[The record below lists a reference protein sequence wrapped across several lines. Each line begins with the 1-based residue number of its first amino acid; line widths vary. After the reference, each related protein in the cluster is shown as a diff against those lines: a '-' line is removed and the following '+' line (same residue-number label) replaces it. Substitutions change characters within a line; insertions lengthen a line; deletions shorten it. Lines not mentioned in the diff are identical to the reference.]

1 MSDAPESRHPRPVK
15 RSTPPPAPDLRS
27 LGELPSGFPE
37 LRAAVPEARPGVE
50 PRVPQEPR
58 PQSHEPRSQSHEPRA
73 LPKARAPR
81 KPAAGVRPGELFKHL
96 PEGPWADPSVR
107 VAIGLGAGLF
117 LGWIGQF
124 ATSLFDRHPVLGLGL
139 AVINTALAVSLA
151 AFGTIPQVPRKALWG
166 LAGLVLA
173 GTLFLFGAKWG
184 YARTLGGFEGY
195 ALPRQAIAYAPEART
210 VHLTASDRTALKA
223 TYLGRA
229 KGERP
234 AGKAILIVPGWLST
248 RESFSTATLAQWFHP
263 EYDVLVLDPRGQ
275 GDSGG
280 VQHPGGNARFDILAG
295 VAYLKSQGNET
306 VGVLA
311 EREGAY
317 AAVLAAAEGGAQ
329 GTRARLIDS
338 LVLASPV
345 AQWGE
350 PSLGGGFWRDPAH
363 PIGRLTWRVAAGV
376 RLKGGAA
383 QPLAEVL
390 PKLAGTPLMLT
401 GPQDDPQGLVRQLHL
416 MAPEPRSL
424 RLFAG
429 SGQPVSWKAYHRY
442 YETAR
447 QFFGMTL
454 NSAPQAA
461 PQAAE
466 GDLPPELL
474 KALEGAAP

>member
-1 MSDAPESRHPRPVK
+1 MGLKPDALLK
-15 RSTPPPAPDLRS
+15 RLPDDPSTRL
-27 LGELPSGFPE
+27 
-37 LRAAVPEARPGVE
+37 AAV
-50 PRVPQEPR
+50 
-58 PQSHEPRSQSHEPRA
+58 
-73 LPKARAPR
+73 
-81 KPAAGVRPGELFKHL
+81 
-96 PEGPWADPSVR
+96 
-107 VAIGLGAGLF
+107 LGAGLF
-117 LGWIGQF
+117 LGWVGQF
-124 ATSLFDRHPVLGLGL
+124 ATPLFDRHPALGLGL
-139 AVINTALAVSLA
+139 ALINTSLALALA
-151 AFGTIPQVPRKALWG
+151 AFGKFRQVPREALWG

-173 GTLFLFGAKWG
+173 GTLFLVGAKWG
-184 YARTLGGFEGY
+184 YSRTLGGFEGY
-195 ALPRQAIAYAPEART
+195 ALPRQAIAYGPEARN
-210 VHLTASDRTALKA
+210 VNLTASDRTTLKA

-248 RESFSTATLAQWFHP
+248 RQSFSTATLALWFHP

-280 VQHPGGNARFDILAG
+280 AQQAGGAARFDILAG
-295 VAYLKSQGNET
+295 VAFLKAQGNET

-317 AAVLAAAEGGAQ
+317 AAVLAAAEGAAQ
-329 GTRARLIDS
+329 GSRARLIDS

-350 PSLGGGFWRDPAH
+350 PALGGGFWRDPTN

-376 RLKGGAA
+376 RLKGGAG

-429 SGQPVSWKAYHRY
+429 SGQPVAWKAYHRY
-442 YETAR
+442 YEAAR

-454 NSAPQAA
+454 SNAPQASVQ
-461 PQAAE
+461 PAE
-466 GDLPPELL
+466 GELPPELL
-474 KALEGAAP
+474 QAIEDAAKTP

>member
-1 MSDAPESRHPRPVK
+1 MGLSPDVLLK
-15 RSTPPPAPDLRS
+15 R
-27 LGELPSGFPE
+27 LPSDPSTR
-37 LRAAVPEARPGVE
+37 LAAV
-50 PRVPQEPR
+50 
-58 PQSHEPRSQSHEPRA
+58 
-73 LPKARAPR
+73 
-81 KPAAGVRPGELFKHL
+81 
-96 PEGPWADPSVR
+96 
-107 VAIGLGAGLF
+107 LGAGLF
-117 LGWIGQF
+117 LGWVGQF
-124 ATSLFDRHPVLGLGL
+124 ATPLFDRHPGLGLGL
-139 AVINTALAVSLA
+139 ALINTSLAVALAASGR
-151 AFGTIPQVPRKALWG
+151 FRQVPREALWS

-173 GTLFLFGAKWG
+173 GTLFLVGAKWG
-184 YARTLGGFEGY
+184 YSQTLGGFEGY
-195 ALPRQAIAYAPEART
+195 ALPRQAIAYGPEARN
-210 VHLTASDRTALKA
+210 VSLTASDRTHLKA

-248 RESFSTATLAQWFHP
+248 RQSFSTATLALWFHP

-280 VQHPGGNARFDILAG
+280 AQHPGGAARFDILAG
-295 VAYLKSQGNET
+295 VAFLKAQGNET

-317 AAVLAAAEGGAQ
+317 AAVLAAAEGAAQ
-329 GTRARLIDS
+329 GSRARLIDS

-350 PSLGGGFWRDPAH
+350 PALGGGFWRDPAN

-376 RLKGGAA
+376 RLKGGVG

-429 SGQPVSWKAYHRY
+429 SGQPVAWKAYHRY

-454 NSAPQAA
+454 SSAPQA
-461 PQAAE
+461 PVQSAE
-466 GDLPPELL
+466 GELPPELL
-474 KALEGAAP
+474 QAIEDAAKAP

>member
-1 MSDAPESRHPRPVK
+1 MPDSTESRHPRPVK
-15 RSTPPPAPDLRS
+15 RTTPPSAPDLRLP
-27 LGELPSGFPE
+27 LGE
-37 LRAAVPEARPGVE
+37 
-50 PRVPQEPR
+50 PQPL
-58 PQSHEPRSQSHEPRA
+58 EPRSIAHEPRA
-73 LPKARAPR
+73 LPKAPVRASR
-81 KPAAGVRPGELFKHL
+81 RPAAGIQPGELLKRL
-96 PEGPWADPSVR
+96 PDGPWRDPSMR
-107 VAIGLGAGLF
+107 LAIALGAGLL
-117 LGWIGQF
+117 LGWVGQF
-124 ATSLFDRHPVLGLGL
+124 ATPLFDRHPGLGMGL
-139 AVINTALAVSLA
+139 AVVNTALALALA
-151 AFGTIPQVPRKALWG
+151 AFGKLRQVPREALWA

-184 YARTLGGFEGY
+184 YAKTLGGFEGY
-195 ALPRQAIAYAPEART
+195 ALPRHAIAYAPEART
-210 VHLTASDRTALKA
+210 LNLTASDRTSLKA

-280 VQHPGGNARFDILAG
+280 VQHPGGSARFDILAG
-295 VAYLKSQGNET
+295 VSYLKSQGNET

-317 AAVLAAAEGGAQ
+317 AAVLAASEGAAQ

-350 PSLGGGFWRDPAH
+350 PSLGGGFWRDPTH

-376 RLKGGAA
+376 RLEGGAS

-390 PKLAGTPLMLT
+390 PKLAGTPLMLS

-429 SGQPVSWKAYHRY
+429 AGQPVAWKAYHRY
-442 YETAR
+442 YETTR

-454 NSAPQAA
+454 SSAPPAAA
-461 PQAAE
+461 PAAE

-474 KALEGAAP
+474 KALDTLQVP